1 MIWAQ
6 QAVVAVCKS
15 ESQMNGSFTDAFRF
29 PTFNKK
35 IRSKRAVRSWTTHH
49 HTVVLHHCVSWA
61 GGAFVQPLIQVNCSG
76 ASSIRWMSQGREDS
90 LRCNKRLGSTFIET
104 QWVFLN
110 CWGTLA
116 PGEISAAMSLLCV
129 RGGIF
134 TFFTMLIILYISVT
148 LITLHSGKLSVGYW
162 GDAHS
167 LLSCHVPVQTWP
179 GMWEGSY
186 SITHVDDMLSLYV
199 DYILVLY
206 FIFDWWLGLW
216 LLIPLWLPC
225 TILSSLAI
233 SYTLCPCADLLS
245 KK

>member
-1 MIWAQ
+1 MQ
-6 QAVVAVCKS
+6 QAFGEYIHWNAMSVFKLLRDSCSRGNLSSDVS
-15 ESQMNGSFTDAFRF
+15 
-29 PTFNKK
+29 
-35 IRSKRAVRSWTTHH
+35 AVR
-49 HTVVLHHCVSWA
+49 
-61 GGAFVQPLIQVNCSG
+61 Q
-76 ASSIRWMSQGREDS
+76 RWD
-90 LRCNKRLGSTFIET
+90 L
-104 QWVFLN
+104 FL
-110 CWGTLA
+110 
-116 PGEISAAMSLLCV
+116 
-129 RGGIF
+129 
-134 TFFTMLIILYISVT
+134 FTMLIILYISVT

-179 GMWEGSY
+179 GMWAGSY